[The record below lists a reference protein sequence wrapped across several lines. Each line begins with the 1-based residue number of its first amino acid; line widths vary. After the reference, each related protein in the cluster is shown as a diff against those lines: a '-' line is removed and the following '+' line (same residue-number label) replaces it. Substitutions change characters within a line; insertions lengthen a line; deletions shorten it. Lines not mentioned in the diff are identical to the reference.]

1 MVEERLTKTEHKVLQ
16 LIGFSR
22 NEIAKHLG
30 VELSTV
36 QSHLANIRTKLCAK
50 SMAQIAVIALTQG
63 LLDIKEC
70 DLGFWDRDNDYI
82 EDKQLIDL
90 RRERCTD

>member
-1 MVEERLTKTEHKVLQ
+1 MRERLLTKAEHKVLQ

-22 NEIAKHLG
+22 EEIAKHLG

-36 QSHLANIRTKLCAK
+36 QSHLANIRTKLGAK

-70 DLGFWDRDNDYI
+70 DLGFWDKDGNYI
-82 EDKQLIDL
+82 EDKQVIDL
-90 RRERCTD
+90 RRE